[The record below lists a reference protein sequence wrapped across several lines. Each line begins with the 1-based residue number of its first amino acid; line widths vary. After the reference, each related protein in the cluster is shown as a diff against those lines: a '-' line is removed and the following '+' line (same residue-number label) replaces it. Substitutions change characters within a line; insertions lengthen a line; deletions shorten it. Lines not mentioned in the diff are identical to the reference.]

1 MIAACLC
8 EVAPR
13 GDTELNAQVL
23 EQDRHQIGDHDD
35 RQQCVTKPGATGQV
49 RGPIARVHVS
59 HCDQKSGPSECRQF
73 PPERRRARDDNAS
86 VDFWERDLAG
96 ASAPPSIRLHFHDVV
111 RLAHKFTLL
120 PLELG

>member
-13 GDTELNAQVL
+13 GDTELDAQVL

-35 RQQCVTKPGATGQV
+35 GQQRIAKPGATGQI

-59 HCDQKSGPSECRQF
+59 HCDQKSGAGECRQF

-86 VDFWERDLAG
+86 VDFRERDLAG
-96 ASAPPSIRLHFHDVV
+96 ASTPPSIRLHSRDVV
-111 RLAHKFTLL
+111 RFAHKFTLFF
-120 PLELG
+120 LELG